1 MAYLR
6 NLAMAGAAALALA
19 PTVAKAADMPLPP
32 PPMPFVEEVG
42 GWYLRGDLGMSN
54 QRVKT
59 LDSPAFTPD
68 VNVLEKAFDSAPT
81 FGVGIGY
88 QYNNWL
94 RFDVTTEWRGKASF
108 NGLDAYDD
116 GVTSGT
122 NDYTGHKSEWL
133 SLLNAYL
140 DLGTWNAMTP
150 YVGAGIG
157 VSQNTISNFKDVN
170 VNQAAVGYSK
180 SHSQWEL
187 AWALYAGV
195 AYKVTPNFIV
205 DLGYRYVNL
214 GDASSGDMIGFDGTN
229 PVFNP
234 IRFKDISS
242 HDFRLGLRWLF
253 ADNFMPYSEP
263 LIRKY

>member
-6 NLAMAGAAALALA
+6 NLALAGAAALALA
-19 PTVAKAADMPLPP
+19 PTLAKAADMPLPP

-42 GWYLRGDLGMSN
+42 GWYLRGDIGMSN
-54 QRVKT
+54 QRVKR
-59 LDSPAFTPD
+59 LDSPAFDAT
-68 VNVLEKAFDSAPT
+68 VSVLDKGFDSAPT

-94 RFDVTTEWRGKASF
+94 RFDVTTEWRGNASF
-108 NGLDAYDD
+108 RGLDTY
-116 GVTSGT
+116 TSNGGGT
-122 NDYTGHKSEWL
+122 NDYTGSKSEWL
-133 SLLNAYL
+133 SLINAYL
-140 DLGTWNAMTP
+140 DLGTWNSMTP
-150 YVGAGIG
+150 YIGAGIG
-157 VSQNTISNFKDVN
+157 VTQNTISNFKDVN
-170 VNQAAVGYSK
+170 VIQTAVGYSK
-180 SHSQWEL
+180 SHSQWEM

-195 AYKVTPNFIV
+195 AYRVTPNFIV

-214 GDASSGDMIGFDGTN
+214 GDASTGDLIAYDGTN
-229 PVFNP
+229 PAYNP

-242 HDFRLGLRWLF
+242 HDFRLGVRWLF